1 METPDL
7 FPKGEAPLP
16 RWLQDDGPA
25 SLIVLGVSAHLH
37 RNLAGFHFFP
47 HAKEAECATVL
58 AEIREKV
65 DIPEAR
71 WVILADLDKSALRY
85 LQERQVIGSWVHPD
99 VPSAAVA
106 MNQDG
111 SQLLRVLDRNHL
123 QIVNL
128 QSGFAPEKATAA
140 VMARESELEQK
151 LFFAYQEDLG
161 YLTTFV
167 KSVGTG
173 LHLTAMVH
181 LPGLVLAEEMDK
193 IINALQQLGLSVRGL
208 FGTHQTVRGSL
219 FQVTSTITLGRDED
233 EITNDF
239 KYHLGRVIA
248 HEQSAREQL
257 HARDKQ
263 WLEDLIH
270 RSYAILGAARLITA
284 QETFDRLSH
293 VRLGVGLGIL
303 PQHDTVFLNKLLF
316 GQLTGHLQ
324 VSCGEPLKGS
334 SQARAR
340 ASFLR
345 QCLGG
350 SSG

>member
-1 METPDL
+1 METPEL
-7 FPKGEAPLP
+7 FQKGEAPLP
-16 RWLQDDGPA
+16 SWLQGDGPA
-25 SLIVLGVSAHLH
+25 SLIVLGVSAALH

-58 AEIREKV
+58 AEIQEKV
-65 DIPEAR
+65 DWPEGQ
-71 WVILADLDKSALRY
+71 WITLAGLKKSARKFL
-85 LQERQVIGSWVHPD
+85 LERQVIGSWVHHT
-99 VPSAAVA
+99 VPSGAVA

-111 SQLLRVLDRNHL
+111 SQVLRVLDKNHL

-128 QSGFAPEKATAA
+128 QGGFAHEKAAAA
-140 VMARESELEQK
+140 VMAWESELEQK

-167 KSVGTG
+167 RSVGTG
-173 LHLTAMVH
+173 LHLSALVH
-181 LPGLVLAEEMDK
+181 LPGLVLAEEIDK

-208 FGTHQTVRGSL
+208 FGTHQAVRGSL
-219 FQVTSTITLGRDED
+219 FKVTSTITLGRDED
-233 EITNDF
+233 EIANDF

-257 HARDKQ
+257 HARDKH

-303 PQHDTVFLNKLLF
+303 PQHDTLFLNRLLF

-334 SQARAR
+334 AQARAR

-345 QCLGG
+345 QCLDGARD
-350 SSG
+350 